1 MKSTKTITLSLILLL
16 ILVPVDASASEEKT
30 RAAEKAANDWLALVD
45 SKQYKNSWNES
56 ASLFRNAISPSDWA
70 KAVNAARSPLGRVVS
85 RNLISANYTTTLP
98 GAPDG
103 EYVVLQFQSKFEN
116 KAKAI
121 ETITPM
127 LDGDQWRVSGYYVR

>member
-1 MKSTKTITLSLILLL
+1 MKLMKIFTFSLIILL
-16 ILVPVDASASEEKT
+16 ILVPLRASDSEEKT

-56 ASLFRNAISPSDWA
+56 ASLFRDIVSSSDWS
-70 KAVNAARSPLGRVVS
+70 KAVNAARSPLGGVIS
-85 RNLISANYTTTLP
+85 RILISATYTTTLP
-98 GAPDG
+98 GAPYG
-103 EYVVLQFQSKFEN
+103 EYVVLQFQTKFEN

-127 LDGDQWRVSGYYVR
+127 LDGAQWRVSGYYVR